1 MRLQSEL
8 RQFISDNFLYG
19 QEENPLDDDSSFIDS
34 GIIDSTGI
42 LELVAFVQ
50 DRYRI
55 LVADEELI
63 PAHFDS
69 LNSLAAFI
77 ARKSQAEVSP
87 CSDTF

>member
-1 MRLQSEL
+1 MLLQSEL
-8 RQFISDNFLYG
+8 RKFISDNFLYG
-19 QEENPLDDDSSFIDS
+19 QEENPLTDDASFIDS

-50 DRYRI
+50 DRYKIR
-55 LVADEELI
+55 VADEELI

-77 ARKSQAEVSP
+77 ARKSQTEGVP
-87 CSDTF
+87 CSDTL